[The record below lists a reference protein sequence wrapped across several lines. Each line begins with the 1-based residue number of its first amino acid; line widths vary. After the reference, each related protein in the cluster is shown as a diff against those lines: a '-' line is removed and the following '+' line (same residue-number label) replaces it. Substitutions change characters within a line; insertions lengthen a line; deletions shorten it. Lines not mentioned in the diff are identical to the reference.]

1 MSRAAG
7 VFRRSPALL
16 LCLLLLGGLAAGR
29 DGAARA
35 AASRPAARKIRQ
47 LRERLKILQSRE
59 HLQRV
64 ELRQTKRSQAR
75 LADQL
80 NESFQQVEDAN
91 RALADAA
98 RQVALAER
106 KVRATERRLADAERD
121 LQRQQDEFGNRLSLA
136 YMEGPVSISDVLLG
150 ASDLTDFMDRKY
162 YVEQIAEND
171 AELLRL
177 LREAQERVER
187 ERDALLREKAEL
199 ENIERRRALALQ
211 TAQEKADEQERLL
224 QAMRAERALQE
235 QRLAELEEDSAEV
248 ERDLSAELIRRQAM
262 PGGGSL
268 PRWSGAL
275 YRPADGPV
283 TSGFG
288 YRTHPLLRYRRMH
301 SGIDIGA
308 PSGSPVY
315 AAADGEVYFASWRG
329 GYGQCIILLHGSGMQ
344 TLYGHLSSIHVSS
357 GQRVRRGQRIGAVG
371 STGLS
376 TGPHLHFELRRN
388 GVPVNPR

>member
-29 DGAARA
+29 DGAALA